1 MGVHGGGSG
10 GVYSQEV
17 YPPIHALAERLGV
30 DKSPFTAFPFGK
42 SCNETTGNCLYYL
55 GVGSHNWGYNVDPYK
70 YAEGKHDSFLKELK
84 KMEEFEATFAFF
96 STYSQENTDRS
107 TLKVNPE
114 FFDFIKKVPNK
125 GKLITMVT
133 APGPVLIKELSEISD
148 ALVFNVFPGKMYT
161 LGVMKVVFGEAN
173 PSGKLLFTMP
183 NIENEMNLTI
193 SQWPGED
200 NGWNTTFTEKH
211 HFGYRWYD

>member
-1 MGVHGGGSG
+1 
-10 GVYSQEV
+10 
-17 YPPIHALAERLGV
+17 
-30 DKSPFTAFPFGK
+30 
-42 SCNETTGNCLYYL
+42 
-55 GVGSHNWGYNVDPYK
+55 
-70 YAEGKHDSFLKELK
+70 
-84 KMEEFEATFAFF
+84 MEEFEATFAFF